1 MIKFNLTFFKP
12 LGSVSALLLLG
23 TTLATAVATT
33 YVVTHLRSND
43 KTPVAV
49 SAQKPVAPV
58 AVSARGYLEPE
69 GEVIKVSAPA
79 FMEGARVDK
88 LLVQRGD
95 RVKVDQVI
103 AILDSRDRLQAAL
116 IQAQAQIGISA
127 SRLAQVKAGAKQGDI
142 IAQDARFARTKAEL
156 EGQLAIQRATIAS
169 LEAQQRG
176 EKAAQ
181 QATIERIRAEVVN
194 AQTDCRRYQTLHADG
209 AVSEQERDRFCL
221 QAKTTDKSL
230 KEAEAN
236 LKRIIT
242 TMDENI
248 KEARANL
255 RRTILTLDQQ
265 IKESQATLASVEEV
279 RPVDVQA
286 AEAELLSSQAAV
298 QRAEAELAL
307 ASVKAPKSGQILK
320 IHTWPGELVSND
332 GIVDLGQT
340 NQMYVTAEVY
350 ETDISRV
357 KLGQIARIKT
367 NDIIGDLEGTVD
379 EIGLQIG
386 RQDVLGTDPAADAD
400 ARVVEVKIRLN
411 PQSSEKVAGLTNLE
425 VNLVI
430 DTPDN

>member
-1 MIKFNLTFFKP
+1 
-12 LGSVSALLLLG
+12 
-23 TTLATAVATT
+23 
-33 YVVTHLRSND
+33 
-43 KTPVAV
+43 VAV